1 MRLLRREEIEAFA
14 LATLRRR
21 LSQRELADLM
31 QKCVAAG
38 IRQGDEPYLL
48 HLVMHLEVL
57 ASLEAAIKAR
67 AEPSIPVALKRLRGW
82 VTVSV
87 VALTGLGWGLY
98 AIGQAAGYAQRDRI
112 VTRDLA
118 WTATE
123 AGAGAR
129 VLHDL
134 GVIPWV
140 INCSFPGW
148 TQSGA
153 FCVPG
158 ADPVARRVY
167 GIQNRPMEAAQ

>member
-1 MRLLRREEIEAFA
+1 MRLMRREEIEAFA
-14 LATLRRR
+14 AATLGRR

-31 QKCVAAG
+31 QKCAAAG
-38 IRQGDEPYLL
+38 LRQGDEPYLL

-57 ASLEAAIKAR
+57 ARLDVAAR
-67 AEPSIPVALKRLRGW
+67 AASNPSVPAALKRLRW
-82 VTVSV
+82 WLSPILIV
-87 VALTGLGWGLY
+87 LGWSIF
-98 AIGQAAGYAQRDRI
+98 AIGHAVGYAQRDGAVARE
-112 VTRDLA
+112 LA

-129 VLHDL
+129 ILHDL

-158 ADPVARRVY
+158 ADPVSRRIY
-167 GIQNRPMEAAQ
+167 GIQNRPLEAAQ

>member
-14 LATLRRR
+14 AATLGRR

-31 QKCVAAG
+31 QKCAAAG
-38 IRQGDEPYLL
+38 LRQGDEPYLL

-57 ASLEAAIKAR
+57 GRLDVATKTASN
-67 AEPSIPVALKRLRGW
+67 PSVPAALKRLRW
-82 VTVSV
+82 WF
-87 VALTGLGWGLY
+87 TGTAPILIMLGWSIY
-98 AIGQAAGYAQRDRI
+98 AIAHAAGYAQRDGA
-112 VTRDLA
+112 VARDLA

-129 VLHDL
+129 ILHDL

-148 TQSGA
+148 KQSGA

-158 ADPVARRVY
+158 NDPVAGRVY
-167 GIQNRPMEAAQ
+167 GIQNRPLEAAQ